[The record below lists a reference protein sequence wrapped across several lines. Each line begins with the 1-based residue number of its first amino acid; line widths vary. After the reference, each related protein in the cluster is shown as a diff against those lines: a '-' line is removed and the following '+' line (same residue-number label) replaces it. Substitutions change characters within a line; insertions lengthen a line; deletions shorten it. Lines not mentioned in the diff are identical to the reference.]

1 MTPKDRA
8 MLASYLRSALSAALA
23 VYIAN
28 PADVT
33 WRDVLAAFTAAFVP
47 PLIRWMNPN
56 DAAFGRAKK

>member
-1 MTPKDRA
+1 MTHKDRA

>member
-1 MTPKDRA
+1 